1 MSTNKKSKRRS
12 KKKRKLNT
20 RLLTIASLVTVILI
34 GVVGG
39 LVYLKF
45 KGGVTR
51 NMAAAQAYLEEGRHT
66 KALRSV
72 GKVLYSES
80 GNQDAHE
87 LRIAIYEDMVPTTN
101 ERAASLYREY
111 IGAIS
116 QHAQFTPKSEE
127 LAERVLGE
135 LWIAAMAR
143 DVVPLWRMLETT
155 AKQIRARFKVGSPA
169 YGEATFMLGM
179 ARMRL
184 GQSNFLGDVDQTGHV
199 RFPGEAELTE
209 FIGLEPNSDRGNAA
223 IAFGRMAVARQ
234 LGVKGQE
241 QQEIRNLKMAQASYD
256 QAMKA
261 NPEGPATLLAVI
273 RHLFIHELMSELRSP
288 GGTDELKIK
297 LSELNTH
304 LIEAERVI
312 SAMDGVERHQVIELA
327 RFLQLIDL
335 ENGHER
341 AAAVLDLWVRDHP
354 LDLNVRILLAVEL
367 QAIGRLDEAEALTR
381 GVVDSE
387 PLRVSLAS
395 DRQHMDRMYAAT
407 ILFGIISDRRD
418 EADTALLKR
427 DAEEVRDTAVDLL
440 GGDSENSIILQMNA
454 HLAYAAGNYS
464 KAVSAFERAY
474 RLNSKMPVQ
483 FLRENADA
491 LERIGQGGTAVKRLE
506 ATILAEPRSVGNR
519 LLLAALHGRMRNPEA
534 ALVALESL
542 PVDVRENNLQ
552 VVQLEQSLRIS
563 MLDESERL
571 EEALAGDDLVMRAI
585 VRADQLDKNDQLN
598 EAKELL
604 ATLKADGHE
613 DDVRLLIALGQVEL
627 RLGNREAALAIIEQA
642 AAIQPDN
649 HQIENM
655 VLGLSSDDP
664 IEVLQGIIEQQY
676 PEGEE
681 RTVAWF
687 LALQALALNEEQIA
701 KRTSNTDEDRS
712 AKASETAD
720 RARSEAAPLVDVV
733 NAASST
739 NPQAFGY
746 KFDQLLKNE
755 QFAEAE
761 ALLPIARKNDWGQTK
776 GNLAEASL
784 LMARGRATRAAGGDG
799 MQYFARA
806 AAAGRRATDVAPWR
820 GVTWQTLAEAMLEVG
835 NLEEARLAYAQV
847 IQRDPSDVESTRQ
860 LAALHLREGG
870 EKSRAVSLLADA
882 SRRDPSNASLREAW
896 LRIEAA
902 HGNKALALGE
912 RFRSWKKNP
921 ADRQA
926 ALWYAVLVASLPVD
940 RAYVLDKEGEPSLSG
955 REWLQM
961 STAQQKTALEL
972 LKKKWLLQIDE
983 ITEVLAQSPNSTF
996 REALQHATVLRESGR
1011 QDELAELLQTW
1022 LDQQKDAQ
1030 YVTKQA
1036 IQAARFLGSSD
1047 RFWEAKIM
1055 LDRYRDA
1062 QDPAVMEVDAAI
1074 GDMLHASGLCNEALP
1089 YLISVGEATGSL
1101 AMRLRAAD
1109 CLLRLQRLDEAEE
1122 VVFLL
1127 KSEYPEDYKI
1137 QMLIAGFH
1145 RGRGVVAESSGDV
1158 ENSMTHRAAFRDALE
1173 QASDMDPT
1181 RTLPF
1186 VQLVESLV
1194 IEYRRTLDRQ
1204 HLEEATRY
1212 LEAASQI
1219 GSSSQLVLQQ
1229 ADVQEALGDP
1239 RQAVLDLEEYL
1250 RQSPQDKKVRAR
1262 LAQSFVT
1269 AGMPGRAIDTIEQ
1282 AIAVNPRDPYW
1293 HGLLGDH
1300 LRQSGT
1306 DFSRAMT
1313 HYIDAWEIEPSRRRL
1328 TALVEAT
1335 RTTEAWDYEAA
1346 IEAIRKDQELTV
1358 SDPQIIG
1365 LRARAEAGLGQSSRA
1380 RESLRE
1386 AYALYTA
1393 AIATDE
1399 IADTFL
1405 ENWYADLYVI
1415 FPDGDGVEALEL
1427 RNEIV
1432 GDSPNVWDQRG
1443 LARFY
1448 GWRGGDDMSKAES
1461 IQSSVIALQDAEY
1474 LLDDLHRLGS
1484 YQLGAKMHT
1493 KAVETFKQILEL
1505 RPNDAISLNNYAYLL
1520 ATILNDP
1527 EAAEPF
1533 SLRAVALRPRE
1544 ASFIDTMASI
1554 QLQLGRH
1561 EAALSSLMT
1570 KLSLQPN
1577 NAALLQLI
1585 ARTLVDDLGRPGK
1598 AFPFAKKALD
1608 LDPRGAEALDLAGW
1622 IAWKAGQQAKGRDWV
1637 GQSIRRQP
1645 TAMAHLHMAQIL
1657 AGANEM
1663 AQARDHLR
1671 QSENMAT
1678 DESMRD
1684 KIKTIRRD
1692 FDDNS

>member
-1 MSTNKKSKRRS
+1 MSTKKKSKRRG
-12 KKKRKLNT
+12 KKKRKLNK
-20 RLLTIASLVTVILI
+20 RLLTIASLVSVILI

-51 NMAAAQAYLEEGRHT
+51 NMAAAQAYLEEDRHT

-72 GKVLYSES
+72 GKVLYIES

-87 LRIAIYEDMVPTTN
+87 LRIAIYEDMIPTTP

-127 LAERVLGE
+127 LAMRVLGE
-135 LWIAAMAR
+135 LWIATMAR
-143 DVVPLWRMLETT
+143 DVVPLWRTLETT
-155 AKQIRARFKVGSPA
+155 AKQAKARFKVDSPA
-169 YGEATFMLGM
+169 YREATFMLGM

-199 RFPGEAELTE
+199 RFPGETELTE
-209 FIGLEPNSDRGNAA
+209 LIGLEPNSDRGNAA
-223 IAFGRMAVARQ
+223 LAFGRMAVARQ

-241 QQEIRNLKMAQASYD
+241 QQEIRNLEMAQESYD

-273 RHLFIHELMSELRSP
+273 RHLFIHELMAELQSP
-288 GGTDELKIK
+288 GRSDQLEIK
-297 LSELNTH
+297 LSELHTH
-304 LIEAERVI
+304 LDEGERVI
-312 SAMDGVERHQVIELA
+312 LGLDNVERHQVLELA

-341 AAAVLDLWVRDHP
+341 AAAVLDRWLEDHP
-354 LDLNVRILLAVEL
+354 HDLNVRTLLAIEL
-367 QAIGRLDEAEALTR
+367 QAIGRLDEAEALAR
-381 GVVDSE
+381 AVVDSE
-387 PLRVSLAS
+387 PLRVSLGS
-395 DRQHMDRMYAAT
+395 DRQQIDRMYAAT
-407 ILFGIISDRRD
+407 ILFGIIGDRRD
-418 EADTALLKR
+418 EADSALLKR
-427 DAEEVRDTAVDLL
+427 DAEDARDTMVDLL
-440 GGDSENSIILQMNA
+440 GGDSENAIILQMNA
-454 HLAYAAGNYS
+454 NLAYTAGDYAT
-464 KAVSAFERAY
+464 AVSSFERSY
-474 RLNSKMPVQ
+474 RLNSKMPAE
-483 FLRENADA
+483 FLRQDADA

-506 ATILAEPRSVGNR
+506 ATIQAEPRSVGNR
-519 LLLAALHGRMRNPEA
+519 LLLAALHGRMRNPQA
-534 ALVALESL
+534 ALVAIESL
-542 PVDVRENNLQ
+542 PEYVRESNQQ

-563 MLDESERL
+563 MLDESQRIEQ
-571 EEALAGDDLVMRAI
+571 AAAGDDPVMQAI
-585 VRADQLDKNDQLN
+585 VKADQLDQNDQLD
-598 EAKELL
+598 EAKEVLT
-604 ATLKADGHE
+604 ALKADGHE
-613 DDVRLLIALGQVEL
+613 DDVRVLIALGQVES
-627 RLGNREAALAIIEQA
+627 RLGNREAALAVMEQA
-642 AAIQPDN
+642 AALQPGN
-649 HQIENM
+649 RQIKNM

-687 LALQALALNEEQIA
+687 TGLQALALTEDQIA
-701 KRTSNTDEDRS
+701 NTTTDEDRS
-712 AKASETAD
+712 AKARETAD
-720 RARSEAAPLVDVV
+720 RARSEAALHVDLVNEV
-733 NAASST
+733 SKT
-739 NPQAFGY
+739 NSQAFAY

-761 ALLPIARKNDWGQTK
+761 ALLPIARENDWGNTK
-776 GNLAEASL
+776 GNIAEAGL
-784 LMARGRATRAAGGDG
+784 LMARGRAAQAAGGDG
-799 MQYFARA
+799 MQDFSRA
-806 AAAGRRATDVAPWR
+806 AAAARRATDVAPWR
-820 GVTWQTLAEAMLEVG
+820 GIAWKTLAEAMLEVG

-847 IQRDPSDVESTRQ
+847 IQRDPSDVDSIRQ

-870 EKSRAVSLLADA
+870 EKARAVSLLADA
-882 SRRDPSNASLREAW
+882 SRRHPTHLSLREAW

-921 ADRQA
+921 ADRQS
-926 ALWYAVLVASLPVD
+926 ALWYAGMIATLPVD
-940 RAYVLDKEGEPSLSG
+940 RVYVLDKNGEPSLSG

-961 STAQQKTALEL
+961 SGKQQKKALEL
-972 LKKKWLLQIDE
+972 LKKEWLLQIDQIAE
-983 ITEVLAQSPNSTF
+983 GLSQSPNSTL

-1011 QDELAELLQTW
+1011 YDELTELLQAW
-1022 LDQQKDAQ
+1022 LEQEKDAQ
-1030 YVTKQA
+1030 DITKQA
-1036 IQAARFLGSSD
+1036 IQAARFMASAD

-1055 LDRYRDA
+1055 LDQYRDA
-1062 QDPAVMEVDAAI
+1062 QAPDVMEVDAAI

-1089 YLISVGEATGSL
+1089 YLVSVSEATGSL

-1122 VVFLL
+1122 VVALL
-1127 KSEYPEDYKI
+1127 KTEYPDDYKI
-1137 QMLIAGFH
+1137 QMLIAGLH

-1158 ENSMTHRAAFRDALE
+1158 ENSMTHRAAFREALE
-1173 QASDMDPT
+1173 LASDLDPT

-1194 IEYRRTLDRQ
+1194 IEYGRTLDRQ
-1204 HLEEATRY
+1204 HLEEAMRY
-1212 LEAASQI
+1212 LEAASQV
-1219 GSSSQLVLQQ
+1219 GSSASLVLQQ
-1229 ADVQEALGDP
+1229 ADVQEALGNP
-1239 RQAVLDLEEYL
+1239 RQAVLDLETYL
-1250 RQSPQDKKVRAR
+1250 RQSPQDEKVRTR
-1262 LAQSFVT
+1262 LARAFVT

-1282 AIAVNPRDPYW
+1282 AIGANPRDPYW

-1300 LRQSGT
+1300 LRQSDR
-1306 DFSRAMT
+1306 DFQRAMT
-1313 HYIDAWEIEPSRRRL
+1313 HYIDAWKLEPSRRRL

-1335 RTTEAWDYEAA
+1335 RTTQAWDYEAA
-1346 IEAIRKDQELTV
+1346 IEAIAENKEAMA
-1358 SDPQIIG
+1358 SDPQIVG

-1386 AYALYTA
+1386 AYALYAA
-1393 AIATDE
+1393 AIETDE
-1399 IADTFL
+1399 IADIFL
-1405 ENWYADLYVI
+1405 ENWYADLYVM
-1415 FPDGDGVEALEL
+1415 FPDGDDAEALEL

-1461 IQSSVIALQDAEY
+1461 IQSSVIAIADAEY
-1474 LLDDLHRLGS
+1474 LHDDLHRLGS
-1484 YQLGAKMHT
+1484 YQLGADMHL
-1493 KAVETFKQILEL
+1493 KAAETFKQILVG
-1505 RPNDAISLNNYAYLL
+1505 RPNDAVSLNNYAYLL
-1520 ATILNDP
+1520 ATLLNDP
-1527 EAAEPF
+1527 EAAEP
-1533 SLRAVALRPRE
+1533 LARRAVALRPRE

-1577 NAALLQLI
+1577 NTALLQLI
-1585 ARTLVDDLGRPGK
+1585 AQTLGDDLGRPSE
-1598 AFPFAKKALD
+1598 AFPFAKKALN

-1622 IAWKAGQQAKGRDWV
+1622 IAWNAGQQAKGRDWV

-1663 AQARDHLR
+1663 AQARDHLQ

-1678 DESMRD
+1678 DESMLE

-1692 FDDNS
+1692 FADNG